1 MIMKNSSKYPIVILI
16 LFYLGVTL
24 YLHTKS
30 TMMNTQQV
38 LGYEPYKAFSIEVD
52 HEEWHGQLEPGRYTK
67 SGILIIKQNGN

>member
-1 MIMKNSSKYPIVILI
+1 
-16 LFYLGVTL
+16 L

-30 TMMNTQQV
+30 TMTNTQQV

>member
-1 MIMKNSSKYPIVILI
+1 
-16 LFYLGVTL
+16 L

>member
-1 MIMKNSSKYPIVILI
+1 MNMKNLKLFPIAILL
-16 LFYLGVTL
+16 LFYLVTIL
-24 YLHTKS
+24 YLNTQSTK
-30 TMMNTQQV
+30 MNTQPV